1 MWLNI
6 GVALLVLFIAS
17 LATFAVLRNKNAVNR
32 TFAVFSYTTALWIVA
47 NFIGAN
53 YKDHIYARYF
63 IHADFALGAI
73 VALTFWYFTA
83 TLLAQADAPAWLAT
97 LRNKFRVVLTLLV
110 GVTSLASLSTWTVAV
125 VPKAGGG
132 LVIDYNGGYVF
143 YTLVLGFLLLAG
155 CILLGLTLKYASGV
169 FRGQVLTISRGL
181 VVGVVFVAAANLI
194 LPQLTNASSINLT
207 AGNLSYFGFIAF
219 IASTAYAV
227 IYHRLFDLRLF
238 VVRAAA
244 YAFTVSLVTIFYL
257 APAIWV
263 ISRVVKVH
271 LTGYELL
278 GLIAIS
284 LVLTIVYRYL
294 RRLFDQITNRVFFR
308 NFYDTQDV
316 LDKLS
321 ELLVRTIDVTQIEEG
336 SKKILL
342 GALHATSLG
351 YWLNEGADKTVTETL
366 QALFKRGD
374 NLVVLDE
381 HEGVANK
388 LAELLKED
396 VALVV
401 RLRTTHGELGYMTI
415 GFKAS
420 GQMYSTQDKRLL
432 STAADEI
439 AISMQNALH
448 FAEIQ
453 NFNLTLQERVQK
465 ATLELRKTNE
475 KLKALDETKDEFI
488 TMASHQLRTP
498 LTSVKGYLSMVLEG
512 DAGKLNAQQEQL
524 LRQSYASSQRMVF
537 LISDLLN
544 LSRLNTG
551 KFVFEPMPVYLP
563 GVVKS

>member
-1 MWLNI
+1 
-6 GVALLVLFIAS
+6 
-17 LATFAVLRNKNAVNR
+17 
-32 TFAVFSYTTALWIVA
+32 
-47 NFIGAN
+47 
-53 YKDHIYARYF
+53 
-63 IHADFALGAI
+63 
-73 VALTFWYFTA
+73 
-83 TLLAQADAPAWLAT
+83 
-97 LRNKFRVVLTLLV
+97 
-110 GVTSLASLSTWTVAV
+110 
-125 VPKAGGG
+125 
-132 LVIDYNGGYVF
+132 
-143 YTLVLGFLLLAG
+143 
-155 CILLGLTLKYASGV
+155 
-169 FRGQVLTISRGL
+169 

-551 KFVFEPMPVYLP
+551 KFVFEPMPVDLP
-563 GVVKS
+563 GVVKSEVEQLAETAKSREVQLVYDGPSVLPKLLLDETKIHQVVMNFIDNAIYYTPAGGTITVSLAETPTAVEFRVKDTGIGVPRAVQHKLFTKFYRAANAQRARPDGTGLGLFMAKKVIVGQGGSVIFDSEEGKGSTFGFRFSKAKHAVEKKEEG